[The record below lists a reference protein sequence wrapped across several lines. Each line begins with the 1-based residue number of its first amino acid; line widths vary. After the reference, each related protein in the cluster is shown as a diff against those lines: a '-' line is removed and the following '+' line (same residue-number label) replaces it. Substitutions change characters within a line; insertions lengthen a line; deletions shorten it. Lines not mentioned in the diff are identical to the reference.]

1 MKNPHSLLVLLL
13 LPLVGVLT
21 LAVGVVWFFSIH
33 AGEASIERLL
43 KALSSQ
49 NVSETKSRLNQHF
62 AAIRRL
68 NEQNARALSQG
79 LIPSDDADA
88 VQRLFWWQAQH
99 SGVRGYFLF
108 GKQNGDFV
116 DVGNPLTYKRDFIT
130 ERISQKEFGDKLLHS
145 FGIDSQ
151 GRRQELLS
159 KPMAYAFQTERW
171 YSEGIKRKTTFWTDV
186 YTWESEIAKPP
197 AVAVSTPVWAADG
210 TVSGVVAIEHRLQQ
224 LDQVLGEI
232 THDSAASIFLMDGQK
247 RLIASSR
254 SLPKDGQANLLQH
267 PLVIAALQRL
277 SVEGIESSF
286 HLDWQGKRYFLGVS
300 EWDRDEGEAW
310 PILVAVPE
318 EAFLQDFARNKHYA
332 IAITFAAWVML
343 VIFAVALYYR
353 LVQRP
358 VNHLLTAIKKVQQG
372 ELSQTIPS
380 SGVRELATLASAFNE
395 MLKSVNWSYSEL
407 ERSNE
412 NLERQVQERTSELE
426 RLRANAESQA
436 RTDPLTGLANR
447 RAFQELAERA
457 LQHIGRSCKP
467 LSLIMLDID
476 HFKRV
481 NDTWGHSVGDQVLK
495 AIATV
500 LAEHVRSSDVAAR
513 VGGEEFV
520 IFLMDTEQG
529 GAHIFAERL
538 RLAIMDVE
546 VEVPGDRLQVTA
558 SFGVAETASHE
569 TKLDEVLGCAD
580 KALYHAK
587 QNGRNRVSLASELD
601 A

>member
-1 MKNPHSLLVLLL
+1 MKNRQSLLVLLL
-13 LPLVGVLT
+13 LPLVSVLT
-21 LAVGVVWFFSIH
+21 LAVGVVWFFSIQ

-43 KALSSQ
+43 RALSLQ
-49 NVSETKSRLNQHF
+49 NVSETKSRLDQHF

-99 SGVRGYFLF
+99 SGVRGYLLF
-108 GKQNGDFV
+108 GNQNGDFV
-116 DVGNPLTYKRDFIT
+116 DVGNPLTFDRDFIT
-130 ERISQKEFGDKLLHS
+130 ERISQKEFGDQLLRS

-159 KPMAYAFQTERW
+159 KPMTYAFQTERW

-186 YTWESEIAKPP
+186 YTWESESAKPP
-197 AVAVSTPVWAADG
+197 AVAVSSPVFGADG
-210 TVSGVVAIEHRLQQ
+210 TVSGIVAIEHRLQQ
-224 LDQVLGEI
+224 LDQVLGTI
-232 THDSAASIFLMDGQK
+232 TQNSVASIFIMDGQR

-254 SLPKDGQANLLQH
+254 SVPKNGEVGIHQH
-267 PLVIAALQRL
+267 PVIIDALQRL
-277 SVEGIESSF
+277 SIEGAYLNF
-286 HLDWQGKRYFLGVS
+286 HLDWQGKRHFIGVS
-300 EWDRDEGEAW
+300 KWDRDQGTAW

-318 EAFLQDFARNKHYA
+318 DAFLQDFASNKRFA
-332 IAITFAAWVML
+332 VAITFVAWVVL

-353 LVQRP
+353 LVQLP
-358 VNHLLTAIKKVQQG
+358 VNRLLTAVQRAQQG
-372 ELSQTIPS
+372 ELSQTIAT

-395 MLKSVNWSYSEL
+395 MLKNLSWTHGEL

-447 RAFQELAERA
+447 RAFRELAERA
-457 LQHIGRSCKP
+457 LQHVGRSLKP

-500 LAEHVRSSDVAAR
+500 LAKHLRSSDVAAR

-520 IFLMDTEQG
+520 ILLVDTEQG
-529 GAHIFAERL
+529 GAHVFAERL
-538 RLAIMDVE
+538 RLAIMDIE
-546 VEVPGDRLQVTA
+546 VEVPGDRVRVTA
-558 SFGVAETASHE
+558 SFGVAEAVSHE
-569 TKLDEVLGCAD
+569 TKLDEVLECAD

-587 QNGRNRVSLASELD
+587 HNGRNRVSLASELD